1 MTGVWLRNGMVE
13 TFMKSDNELLPR
25 RGLEL
30 QSTKP
35 NYPDRVYPNR
45 GANFVSRHSELDAN
59 T

>member
-1 MTGVWLRNGMVE
+1 MTGVRLRNGMVE

-25 RGLEL
+25 RELEL

-45 GANFVSRHSELDAN
+45 GANFVAPRSELDAD